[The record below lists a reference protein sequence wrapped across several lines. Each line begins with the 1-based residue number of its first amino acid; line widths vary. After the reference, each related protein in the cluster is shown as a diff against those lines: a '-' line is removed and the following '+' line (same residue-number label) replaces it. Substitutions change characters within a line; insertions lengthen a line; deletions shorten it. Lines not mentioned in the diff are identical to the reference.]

1 MKKHKYAWLI
11 ALFAVLAVL
20 FTLGATG
27 LVSLSGKDGGQSEQK
42 DGRMIGVY
50 LTWDNEI
57 ISELA
62 RNGERFLY
70 AERKTVTDENGYE
83 NVEYVFE
90 RLSGI
95 PFYNISYTDDMGVH
109 VVSLIGTDKISRIQS
124 HYADGDAEH
133 KTSHEGKLYYCPR
146 QDRTEL
152 WMYNVRQASDESVYI
167 DTGEMPELV
176 ILGDYGH
183 SITHSETQS
192 QTMGKQKETYDFSIK
207 VEFARMAKPDGTGK
221 LIEMDLQNRVVAETT
236 VEIGEKMPEA
246 VLDRDTAYVILEQ
259 HLTDADGNG
268 QIERRL
274 YTRENES
281 AEVYSVGGDGICSLR
296 YLPLVWQ

>member
-1 MKKHKYAWLI
+1 MKNKI
-11 ALFAVLAVL
+11 IGIVALVAVLAVL
-20 FTLGATG
+20 FALGATG

-50 LTWDNEI
+50 LMWENET

-62 RNGERFLY
+62 WSGERFLY

-83 NVEYVFE
+83 SVEYVFE
-90 RLSGI
+90 QLSGI
-95 PFYNISYTDDMGVH
+95 PFYNISYTDDMGEH

-133 KTSHEGKLYYCPR
+133 KTSHEGTLYYCSR
-146 QDRTEL
+146 QGRMRL

-167 DTGEMPELV
+167 DTEEMPELV

-183 SITHSETQS
+183 SIIHSETQF

-236 VEIGEKMPEA
+236 VEIGENMPEA
-246 VLDRDTAYVILEQ
+246 VLNRDTAYVIVEQ